1 MKSYNSYRVDLS
13 SSSRAT
19 IALASEKGRTAA
31 EVDIAVVVAA
41 ASSLIGAHLLPTVQL
56 VAHVC
61 ESRLQR
67 EADPLDWR
75 QVPARR
81 MSGVLGIHSAP

>member
-19 IALASEKGRTAA
+19 VTLTSEEARTAA
-31 EVDIAVVVAA
+31 EVDVAVVVATGSA
-41 ASSLIGAHLLPTVQL
+41 LISAHRLPTVQL

-61 ESRLQR
+61 ESRLQC

-81 MSGVLGIHSAP
+81 IRGVLGIHSAP